1 MIDDQIDQIL
11 SRGKSVEDVTQSS
24 TTSPISNSNNLNIN
38 VQAQNSILLYCCM
51 FLCIC
56 LTVLALV
63 FF

>member
-24 TTSPISNSNNLNIN
+24 TTSPISNANNLSIN
-38 VQAQNSILLYCCM
+38 VQTQNSTLLYCCM
-51 FLCIC
+51 FLCVCVTI
-56 LTVLALV
+56 LALV